1 MDKMKPKDRDAQM
14 KNWFY
19 GMKSGDDK
27 KTPGALKRLATMKA
41 KKKKMSKT
49 SRIGKMLDKK
59 EMMDA
64 PRTPFL
70 TKNKKKA
77 KNK

>member
-1 MDKMKPKDRDAQM
+1 M
-14 KNWFY
+14 Y
-19 GMKSGDDK
+19 GMDAGMGGKLK
-27 KTPGALKRLATMKA
+27 KIAGMKA